1 MEKKKTFY
9 AFICQKS
16 CVQKSCVTLELAS
29 KVLLQQGQ
37 QLVLLSSEVFAEKIV
52 SKQVIQIIKGNLFCQ
67 QHLDVAT
74 ATLTDINMD
83 IYSVWGPLFQ
93 RASYT
98 HSALGYFQ
106 SVRRLESS
114 PFWQ

>member
-37 QLVLLSSEVFAEKIV
+37 QLVLQKYLQKKLCQSKSSK
-52 SKQVIQIIKGNLFCQ
+52 SSKGNLFCQ